1 MADTSLLTQPSAIVA
16 EKKSLKSRVGGFF
29 DEVQKE
35 MKKVTWPTR
44 EQLQE
49 ATVVTLVLTVVSSLF
64 IFGIDKIFEILL
76 RLIYPV

>member
-1 MADTSLLTQPSAIVA
+1 MADTSLMTQPSAIEA
-16 EKKSLKSRVGGFF
+16 EKKSLKGRIGGFF

-49 ATVVTLVLTVVSSLF
+49 ATIVTLVLTVVCSLF
-64 IFGIDKIFEILL
+64 IFGVDKIFEILI
-76 RLIYPV
+76 RFVYPV